1 MSRKIYITESQL
13 RNLLRRKINEDIMG
27 DEQQIDIND
36 IYNLVQQ
43 LCERS
48 DFEVY
53 NDEWLTNETLRIYYR
68 FNMDTDEVV
77 FIRMDIS
84 ADVDYS
90 YEYEKGR
97 HYDNYG
103 NPGTPDYF
111 EDDFDFKFDEFKPEN
126 VKIIAMD
133 DDEKEI
139 DVDENTFNM
148 IINKL
153 GEYSKEY
160 YEENYNIEKYRDN
173 YCYRDDDWD

>member
-48 DFEVY
+48 EFEVY
-53 NDEWLTNETLRIYYR
+53 DDEWLNGETLRIFYR
-68 FNMDTDEVV
+68 FNMDTDEA
-77 FIRMDIS
+77 ILIAIDIS
-84 ADVDYS
+84 ADIEYTYS
-90 YEYEKGR
+90 YDKGD
-97 HYDNYG
+97 YY
-103 NPGTPDYF
+103 TPEDF
-111 EDDFDFKFDEFKPEN
+111 EDDFNFKFDEIYPGD

-139 DVDENTFNM
+139 DVDNETFNM
-148 IINKL
+148 IINKFS
-153 GEYSKEY
+153 GHAKDY
-160 YEENYNIEKYRDN
+160 YEDNYDVEKYRES
-173 YCYRDDDWD
+173 YCYDDNDWN

>member
-48 DFEVY
+48 EFEVHD
-53 NDEWLTNETLRIYYR
+53 DEWLNNDVLRIYYS
-68 FNMDTDEVV
+68 FNMDTDGVV
-77 FIRMDIS
+77 LVRI
-84 ADVDYS
+84 DVWGDVEYS
-90 YEYEKGR
+90 YEYEKGSY
-97 HYDNYG
+97 YDAYG

-111 EDDFDFKFDEFKPEN
+111 EDNFDFKFSEFGPED

-133 DDEKEI
+133 DNEKEI

-160 YEENYNIEKYRDN
+160 YEENYNMDKYRDN